1 VFNEDEQ
8 PQVKPGDPQKDSN
21 VKSEPLKKEEK
32 KESTI
37 IQDDQPKK
45 IELKYPLLAHVF
57 QNTIVPYDFYMI
69 HEGATNFLRLKIL
82 NEFKKVLTNEVVD
95 LADNFENVQNSCK
108 LFSETISN
116 HIYMNEFYA
125 FILNNKQRN
134 DKIFPMS
141 YSSVEV
147 KQENN

>member
-1 VFNEDEQ
+1 MN
-8 PQVKPGDPQKDSN
+8 
-21 VKSEPLKKEEK
+21 L
-32 KESTI
+32 
-37 IQDDQPKK
+37 
-45 IELKYPLLAHVF
+45 
-57 QNTIVPYDFYMI
+57 
-69 HEGATNFLRLKIL
+69 
-82 NEFKKVLTNEVVD
+82 KKVLTNEVVD